1 MESIDDFLK
10 LILQTSQYNIDREF
24 VNRQFSE
31 SNENAEALARDYA
44 KEIED
49 SMMKIINADKES
61 IHLDNSELTIAKVRS
76 LLIIL
81 FKFLDFAQSP
91 ELNLQVF

>member
-31 SNENAEALARDYA
+31 PNENAEALARDYA

-49 SMMKIINADKES
+49 SMMKIINVDKES

>member
-31 SNENAEALARDYA
+31 PNENAEALARDYA

-61 IHLDNSELTIAKVRS
+61 IHLDNSELTITKVRS